1 MGSIGLVTRTPDRSA
16 PLRAGHY
23 PAAASS
29 AERSSPGDVF
39 MGLPP
44 VMATTGFAELMADLA
59 VSFSRGQLSRQPPVL
74 VEQIVAGAVMV
85 IPGVRAAA
93 VVTVTPD
100 GVLAAPLMRGDEVAR
115 TVLNAHNT
123 AGQGP
128 SFDSWR
134 DDKQLVVDDVAADVR
149 WPAFSALVA
158 NLPVRSLLC
167 TPITVTGERA
177 GVLTLIGDAIDFDD
191 AGEDTAMLARVFAA
205 HAGIAMTGER
215 RAHDAT
221 AALST
226 RDVIGQAKGIV
237 MERLGVTADA
247 AFAMLVKA
255 SADTNTKLRTVCDSL
270 CLTGMLRPPPPR

>member
-1 MGSIGLVTRTPDRSA
+1 
-16 PLRAGHY
+16 
-23 PAAASS
+23 
-29 AERSSPGDVF
+29 
-39 MGLPP
+39 
-44 VMATTGFAELMADLA
+44 MATTGFAELMADLA